1 MAAGHKGNPSSIR
14 AVPLLWD
21 GLFLTVRWIVSWTA
35 RDCLMQRLPPWTR
48 RVGSPG
54 RPCVQPGSLCVSSPG
69 GQHTCGPSPA
79 CSQPEKQACIQL
91 RTQRAATPEP
101 DVYAAIGSS
110 TPAAWGSARNQPIPA
125 CVQSGVDIR
134 TTHVPGIL
142 TTPKPWLPGIPASRE
157 AGIHTA
163 LSPGMQPIP
172 RPRLAGGPRACKH
185 ETKNRYAWSKI
196 ASRVRERP

>member
-1 MAAGHKGNPSSIR
+1 MGRPFSYGTLDREPDR
-14 AVPLLWD
+14 E
-21 GLFLTVRWIVSWTA
+21 
-35 RDCLMQRLPPWTR
+35 RLPDATAPALDPACR
-48 RVGSPG
+48 
-54 RPCVQPGSLCVSSPG
+54 QPRQAMCAAWVPMCQQPR
-69 GQHTCGPSPA
+69 GQHTCGPGPA